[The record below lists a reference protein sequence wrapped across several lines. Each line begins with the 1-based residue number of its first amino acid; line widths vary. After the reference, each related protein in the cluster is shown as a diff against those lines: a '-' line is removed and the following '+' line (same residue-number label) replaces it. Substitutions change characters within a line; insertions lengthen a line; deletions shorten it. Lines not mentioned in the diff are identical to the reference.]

1 LIPLLV
7 CAALAAVLP
16 EGRVCAQSPAL
27 TNQAPAATSASTPP
41 AKAFA
46 PDPKKAKRAYE
57 KGLQAEGAQ
66 DWQAAFEAYIEAAER
81 APKERDYLLHRE
93 LARSRLVQQHV
104 DNAER
109 FAVTGDLTGAR
120 NELRVALGLDPSDSV
135 ARERLQD
142 FSEPPSA
149 QLHEVPPKISGEIRL
164 QHGTGTRSFDY
175 RSNTQGAYEEV
186 ARQFGVRAAFD
197 VDLHPRPVRLRV
209 TDVDF
214 ETAMRVLGDM
224 TNTFWRPL
232 TSRMFFVAPDTPQ
245 KRRDYDATVV
255 RTILLPESV
264 RPDNMTEMLRLVREI
279 VGITRADLDT
289 NSRTITL
296 RDSPRNVALAEKLL
310 SELEQTPGEL
320 ILEIEIL
327 EVNRDVAHNLGITPP
342 ESSRIV
348 TLSSQDITEAQQ
360 SVQGLINVLT
370 RLFGLPSSLNGL
382 SSSQIASLISA
393 GQVGVGSLI
402 PPLVAFGG
410 GRTTFL
416 ATMPGATATFSNA
429 LSLIQSGRRVLLR
442 AKDGQPATFFVGD
455 RFPITLA
462 TLSNSL
468 GSATFV
474 PGVSSAAF
482 PRTDFAVG
490 NSPVALVTGSFN
502 SKNNSHIDIA
512 VANHVDSTINNQAQ
526 STISLLLGNGDGT
539 FQTQTV
545 VDLPA
550 GSGPSALVAAD
561 FNSDSFLDLAVTDQT
576 TDKISILLGNNDGT
590 FQPETHVALPAGSG
604 PVALLS
610 GMFNSKSST
619 DKIDLAVLNQT
630 AKNVTILLG
639 DGTGKF
645 TIKSTVSTGNK
656 PVAMVSGD
664 FNRDGFL
671 DLAVVNQ
678 ADNTVTVLLGNGD
691 GTFQPATTARTL
703 TTGNAPAGIATADFN
718 ADSILDLAVTNST
731 DNDVAVFIGNGN
743 GTFGFVFN
751 LPTGAGP
758 AGIITG
764 DFNSDGVPDLAVAD
778 QTANAV
784 SILLGVGGGNFAPR
798 LDLTTGNGPVALAT
812 ADFNGD
818 GRPDLATANEAA
830 NTVSVILN
838 SNVFTPPGGL
848 PQTLFPGSEYV
859 DLGLKVKA
867 TPRIHP
873 DDEVTLQLQFE
884 IRSVTGQDINGIPVL
899 SNRTIEQ
906 TVRLRENETSLLAG
920 LLERDEMRAISGTP
934 GLAELP
940 SGAGQL
946 FGLRTTENM
955 DKELLILIT
964 PRMVRLVPRTNRSIY
979 AGREGSKSGPASTQP

>member
-1 LIPLLV
+1 M
-7 CAALAAVLP
+7 
-16 EGRVCAQSPAL
+16 
-27 TNQAPAATSASTPP
+27 TKQAPAATSASTPA
-41 AKAFA
+41 AKLFA
-46 PDPKKAKRAYE
+46 PDPKKAKLAYE
-57 KGLQAEGAQ
+57 KGQQAEGAQ
-66 DWQAAFEAYIEAAER
+66 DWQAAFQAYCEAVER
-81 APKERDYLLHRE
+81 APNERDYLLHRE

-109 FAVTGDLTGAR
+109 YAVTGNFSDAR
-120 NELRVALGLDPSDSV
+120 NELRAALGLDPSDSV

-142 FSEPPSA
+142 FSEPPSG
-149 QLHEVPPKISGEIRL
+149 QLREIPPKISGEIRL
-164 QHGTGTRSFDY
+164 QHATGTRSFDY
-175 RSNTQGAYEEV
+175 RGTTQGAYEEV
-186 ARQFGVRAAFD
+186 ARQFGVRTAFD
-197 VDLHPRPVRLRV
+197 VELHSRQVRLRV
-209 TDVDF
+209 DDVDF
-214 ETAMRVLGDM
+214 ATVMRVLGDM

-232 TSRMFFVAPDTPQ
+232 TSRMFFVADDTPQ

-264 RPDNMTEMLRLVREI
+264 QPDNMTEMLRLVREI
-279 VGITRADLDT
+279 GGITHADLDT
-289 NSRTITL
+289 KSRTITL

-310 SELEQTPGEL
+310 SQLEQAPGEL

-327 EVNRDVAHNLGITPP
+327 EVDRDAARNLGITPP
-342 ESSRIV
+342 ESSKII
-348 TLSSQDITEAQQ
+348 TLSPQDLMEAQQ
-360 SVQGLINVLT
+360 SLQGLINVVT

-382 SSSQIASLISA
+382 SSSQIAALVSA
-393 GQVGVGSLI
+393 GQVGVGSLL
-402 PPLVAFGG
+402 PPLIAFGG

-416 ATMPGATATFSNA
+416 ATMPGATATFSEA

-442 AKDGQPATFFVGD
+442 ARDGQPATFFVGD

-462 TLSNSL
+462 TFSSSL
-468 GSATFV
+468 GSSTFV
-474 PGVSSAAF
+474 PSVSSTAF
-482 PRTDFAVG
+482 PRTDFGVG
-490 NSPVALVTGSFN
+490 NNPVALTTGSFN
-502 SKNNSHIDIA
+502 SKNNNHIDIA
-512 VANHVDSTINNQAQ
+512 VANHVDSTVNNQAR

-539 FQTQTV
+539 FQTQTA

-550 GSGPSALVAAD
+550 S
-561 FNSDSFLDLAVTDQT
+561 
-576 TDKISILLGNNDGT
+576 
-590 FQPETHVALPAGSG
+590 SG

-610 GMFNSKSST
+610 GKFNSTSLT
-619 DKIDLAVLNQT
+619 DNIDLAVLNQT

-639 DGTGKF
+639 DGTGGF
-645 TIKSTVSTGNK
+645 MIKSTVATGNN

-664 FNRDGFL
+664 FNRDGFPDL
-671 DLAVVNQ
+671 AVVNQTDNTITILLGKGDGTFQPATPARTVATGNKPVAMVSGDFTGKGITDLAVVNQ
-678 ADNTVTVLLGNGD
+678 ADNTITVLLGKGD
-691 GTFQPATTARTL
+691 GTFQPATPARTL
-703 TTGNAPAGIATADFN
+703 TTGNTPAGIATADFN
-718 ADSILDLAVTNST
+718 ADGIRDLAVTNST
-731 DNDVAVFIGNGN
+731 DNDVAVFIGNGD
-743 GTFGFVFN
+743 GTFRFVFN
-751 LPTGAGP
+751 LPTGTGP

-778 QTANAV
+778 QTASTV

-838 SNVFTPPGGL
+838 SNVFSGAGGL

-873 DDEVTLQLQFE
+873 NDEVTLQLLFE

-940 SGAGQL
+940 SGAGQF
-946 FGLRTTENM
+946 FGLRATDNM

-964 PRMVRLVPRTNRSIY
+964 PRMVRVAPRTDRSIY
-979 AGREGSKSGPASTQP
+979 AGREGSKSGPGPTPDQP